1 MTANALDAVSIL
13 ALDLGSVNTRAN
25 LFDVADGQ
33 YRFIASG
40 ISPSTVNAPYFDI
53 GEGIY
58 QALDRL
64 QAITGKIL
72 LDRDANIILPS
83 QAGGEGVDRLVVTYS
98 CGKPWT
104 W

>member
-53 GEGIY
+53 GEGIT
-58 QALDRL
+58 RL
-64 QAITGKIL
+64 WTGCK
-72 LDRDANIILPS
+72 RLPVRS
-83 QAGGEGVDRLVVTYS
+83 FLTGMPTSFYPARQEVKASTVS
-98 CGKPWT
+98 W
-104 W
+104 